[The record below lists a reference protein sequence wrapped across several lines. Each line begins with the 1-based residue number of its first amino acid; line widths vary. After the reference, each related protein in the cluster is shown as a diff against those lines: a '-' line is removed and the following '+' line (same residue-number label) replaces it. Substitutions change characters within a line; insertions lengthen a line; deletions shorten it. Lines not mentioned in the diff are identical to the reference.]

1 VLAAQGPGKLKVALR
16 PIRHPSIAKK
26 VFEIHPSGGLMVSSG
41 LSASPQFSRRDFL
54 ARTSQWSALLAAH
67 QLFPLPA
74 LAESLARDSRVAQTA
89 VVDKGFAS
97 IRKVGEGL
105 YATISDTSKGLQT
118 MCNGGFLI
126 GKDAALLL
134 EGFVSPA
141 GASFQH
147 ETLRTLSQGPIMG
160 ALDTHYHFDHT
171 TGNSFYGANG
181 ISLWGHAGVSK
192 RIFDSY
198 GAMQGVD
205 KAAFLAPLEARVKI
219 AKTDAARKHAAE
231 LAATMGNIFGVAN
244 SSILAFP
251 NRPLDPTKL
260 PVKLDLGGLTA
271 LVETYPGHSGTDLIV
286 RVPEQNV
293 VYTGDLLFNHMY
305 PVTFDEQATVS
316 GWRSTLKIFLS
327 YDKDTIFIPGHGQIG
342 GRDAVQ
348 LFVGLFDDVA
358 AQAEKMYKSGVPAED
373 AADQYVVP
381 EQFKD
386 VAIFAWNLS
395 IAPTI
400 LKLYKEWGAK

>member
-1 VLAAQGPGKLKVALR
+1 LRHKAQETKVALL
-16 PIRHPSIAKK
+16 PIRHPTIAKR
-26 VFEIHPSGGLMVSSG
+26 FLRFILQGGFMVSSG
-41 LSASPQFSRRDFL
+41 LSAAPQFSRRNFL
-54 ARTSQWSALLAAH
+54 ARTSQWSALLATY
-67 QLFPLPA
+67 QSFPLPA
-74 LAESLARDSRVAQTA
+74 LAESLARDSRVAQTP

-97 IRKVGEGL
+97 VRKVGEGL

-205 KAAFLAPLEARVKI
+205 KAAFLAPLEARKKI

-244 SSILAFP
+244 SSILAFSESP
-251 NRPLDPTKL
+251 ARSCQASRQTRPRRLDGTRRNSSRPLRNRPDRARSRTKR
-260 PVKLDLGGLTA
+260 GLHRRSS
-271 LVETYPGHSGTDLIV
+271 VQPH
-286 RVPEQNV
+286 
-293 VYTGDLLFNHMY
+293 
-305 PVTFDEQATVS
+305 VS
-316 GWRSTLKIFLS
+316 G
-327 YDKDTIFIPGHGQIG
+327 
-342 GRDAVQ
+342 
-348 LFVGLFDDVA
+348 
-358 AQAEKMYKSGVPAED
+358 
-373 AADQYVVP
+373 YV
-381 EQFKD
+381 
-386 VAIFAWNLS
+386 
-395 IAPTI
+395 
-400 LKLYKEWGAK
+400 